1 MISNK
6 STNGGSGAILIIPDV
21 PLGLDLGI
29 NCISFETGPKFRGMS
44 VIPQGLHF
52 IYHSTGMAARQ
63 GFFWR
68 TDGHDVSVRRW
79 DPVEEHICASDNL
92 SPESIATLIQELRRG
107 DLNNNLGPYPV
118 AQHHIWLNLSCFIHE
133 KVLLRANCPAEE
145 IIYPSEAHD
154 LASLVIPSSSSK
166 SSTDKFE
173 DKSRKT
179 DKKFILQGNYAQFVN
194 LTAAEVRLRDQI
206 NRTTTPANRPGELTA
221 LFIDK
226 SLLLDDL
233 LENEYDSSW
242 ENILGEMQLSF
253 ILFLLIFCYDA
264 LEHWKKLVDA
274 VCRSERFLISKPDF
288 AVAFM
293 RILYEQLNFS
303 PSDFFA
309 NELSKDNFLR
319 PAISVLFEN
328 LRQER
333 GVLET
338 SVLEH
343 RRRLIKFFQKKFN
356 LFHDHGGQSTLENTQ
371 LSCDDLNLVDED
383 LPMIVDF
390 SEIDASNCRN
400 GEEGKG
406 VDSKELHA
414 DAEFENPEK
423 DALSGHPS
431 GTKSPMTSME
441 IESQMY
447 CWRYPNLYDSI
458 VLGGLNED
466 FEMAASRIL
475 SESDDPSENIGVTSE
490 TLKLAKFESKMFLE
504 DEARRR

>member
-1 MISNK
+1 MSMSSGK

-29 NCISFETGPKFRGMS
+29 NCMSFETGPKFRGMS

-52 IYHSTGMAARQ
+52 VYHSTGMAARQ

-68 TDGHDVSVRRW
+68 TNGYDVSVRRW
-79 DPVEEHICASDNL
+79 DPIEEHICASNNL
-92 SPESIATLIQELRRG
+92 SPESMATLVQELRRG
-107 DLNNNLGPYPV
+107 DLNGNLGPYPV
-118 AQHHIWLNLSCFIHE
+118 AQHHVWLNLSCFIHE

-166 SSTDKFE
+166 SSTKFE

-179 DKKFILQGNYAQFVN
+179 DKTFILQGNYAQFVN

-206 NRTTTPANRPGELTA
+206 SRTTTSASRPSELTA

-226 SLLLDDL
+226 SSLLDDL
-233 LENEYDSSW
+233 QQNEYDSSW

-253 ILFLLIFCYDA
+253 ILFLMIFCYDA
-264 LEHWKKLVDA
+264 LEHWKKLVDTI
-274 VCRSERFLISKPDF
+274 CRSERFLILKPDF

-319 PAISVLFEN
+319 PAISALFEN

-333 GVLET
+333 GVLDT
-338 SVLEH
+338 SILEH
-343 RRRLIKFFQKKFN
+343 RKRLIKFFQKKFN
-356 LFHDHGGQSTLENTQ
+356 LFHDHGDLSSPENTRT
-371 LSCDDLNLVDED
+371 SSDAFNLVEGD
-383 LPMIVDF
+383 LPIVVDS

-400 GEEGKG
+400 GEKEKG
-406 VDSKELHA
+406 VNNNELDA
-414 DAEFENPEK
+414 DAVHRNLEK
-423 DALSGHPS
+423 DAHALGTQISMTPS
-431 GTKSPMTSME
+431 Q
-441 IESQMY
+441 IEMQMF
-447 CWRYPNLYDSI
+447 CWRYPNLYESI
-458 VLGGLNED
+458 VQGGLNED

-475 SESDDPSENIGVTSE
+475 CDIEELQENTGITSE
-490 TLKLAKFESKMFLE
+490 RLRLAKLESRMFLE
-504 DEARRR
+504 DEARIR